1 MAGKQH
7 LEPSAFRMFC
17 AGADQREI
25 AGTLDISE
33 QTISAWKNTFNWDE
47 RRNVYVRS
55 THATVD
61 KLRKLLSEF
70 VDKLEN
76 LDDDKA
82 ADKLVKLTASI
93 ERLDSHFDFLGNVL
107 KVSEEWVVYASN
119 NDDELFKLLQ
129 GNLPRFLAHC
139 RTKFQ
144 H

>member
-25 AGTLDISE
+25 AGTLSISE
-33 QTISAWKNTFNWDE
+33 QTISSWKSTYNWDE

-107 KVSEEWVVYASN
+107 KVSEEWIVWASS

-129 GNLPRFLAHC
+129 GSLPRFLAHC